1 MMKGGAAPAPMSTLR
16 EFFSTNEIVVVFGYG
31 LVFFLLG
38 FALTLQSRRP
48 SELTVARAL
57 PLLGTFGILHGTAEW
72 GHVFIPIQATYMPAE
87 NIVLLW
93 AVHGTLLAVA
103 FTFLMQFGL
112 RLVAE
117 GLPRRYHFLPLVAWF
132 AFAVWFAGYVFRGP
146 FFRDVSIVR
155 WLDEG
160 DAFAR
165 YLLALPGALLT
176 CYGLSR
182 QAGEFRRMG
191 QPRLLRMLRMSVF
204 AFLLFAVA
212 GGLIVP
218 ETGFFPARYL
228 NTGLVFRWTGLPI
241 ELWRGLAGLAIT
253 LFVTR
258 MLEVFDVEQAR
269 RMEQAERIE
278 AVLEERDRIAREL
291 HDGIIQ
297 RLYAVGLN
305 LEFARE
311 QIDEEPAESKERI
324 EYVMEKL
331 DESIRDLRHY
341 ISNLRSPKDEHRTLQ
356 EAMAHIASEYKR
368 GFGVSV
374 TLETRGDTATVLRPE
389 VLNHMLQIA
398 RESLTNAIRHGGAQR
413 LRIEIDS
420 NATQVSMAIIDDG
433 SGFDLSEEARATGQG
448 LRNIRQR
455 AQLMGAHVDIDSE
468 PGRGTTVSVAV
479 PLTPW
484 VTEAGS

>member
-1 MMKGGAAPAPMSTLR
+1 MKGGAATPPMSTIR

-48 SELTVARAL
+48 SELTMARAL
-57 PLLGTFGILHGTAEW
+57 PLLASFGILHGTAEW
-72 GHVFIPIQATYMPAE
+72 GHVFIPIQATYLSAE

-103 FTFLMQFGL
+103 FAFLLQFGL

-117 GLPRRYHFLPLVAWF
+117 GLPRRFHFLPLIAWI
-132 AFAVWFAGYVFRGP
+132 AFGLWFAGYVLRGP
-146 FFRDVSIVR
+146 FFRDVAIVS

-160 DAFAR
+160 DAWAR
-165 YLLALPGALLT
+165 YLLAFPGALMT

-182 QAGEFRRMG
+182 QADEFRRMG
-191 QPRLLRMLRMSVF
+191 TPRLLNMLRMSVLSF
-204 AFLLFAVA
+204 ALFAVA
-212 GGLIVP
+212 GGLMVP
-218 ETGFFPARYL
+218 HAEFFPARYI
-228 NTGLVFRWTGLPI
+228 NTGAVFRWTGLPI
-241 ELWRGLAGLAIT
+241 ELWRGLSGLAIT
-253 LFVTR
+253 LFFTR
-258 MLEVFDVEQAR
+258 MLEVFDIEQAR
-269 RMEQAERIE
+269 RIEQAERVE

-305 LEFARE
+305 LEAARD
-311 QIDEEPAESKERI
+311 QIDDEPAESKTRI

-331 DESIRDLRHY
+331 DESLRDIRHY
-341 ISNLRSPKDEHRTLQ
+341 IANLRSPKDEHRTLQ
-356 EAMAHIASEYKR
+356 EALAHIASEYR
-368 GFGVSV
+368 DGFGVSV
-374 TLETRGDTATVLRPE
+374 TLDTRGDTATVLRPE
-389 VLNHMLQIA
+389 VLNHLRQIT
-398 RESLTNAIRHGGAQR
+398 RESLTNAIRHGGASR

-420 NATQVSMAIIDDG
+420 NPAQVSLSIIDDG
-433 SGFDLSEEARATGQG
+433 SGFEPEQEARATGQG

-479 PLTPW
+479 PLTGWP
-484 VTEAGS
+484 GQPD